1 MTYIY
6 IYATV
11 PEHSPMG
18 SARGTPKVEFISQME
33 KRKRIVKSPNKIKKA
48 ENTE

>member
-1 MTYIY
+1 MTYICNSS
-6 IYATV
+6 IE

-48 ENTE
+48 ENIE